1 MQKIRFPLQ
10 MLFQIISLAI
20 CLCRV
25 TFPGQ
30 KKCEMI
36 LFVFGDLGQYGDEDA
51 APDGV
56 TTRRSGSG
64 RVPV

>member
-1 MQKIRFPLQ
+1 MQIRFALQ
-10 MLFQIISLAI
+10 MLFQVISLAS
-20 CLCRV
+20 CLCQV
-25 TFPGQ
+25 TFRGQ

-36 LFVFGDLGQYGDEDA
+36 LFLFGDLGQYGDEDA

-56 TTRRSGSG
+56 ATRRSGSG